1 MRKSCVFFIA
11 LLVLAAVFTPRAFR
25 RPQTNE
31 TEETKHAVTLTI
43 DVIPAADVGSGS
55 RAAWLRARAEAF
67 EKTHENVYIRVRT
80 LKGDQAARLYSEED
94 GSTGNIAAYSSGGF
108 ADDERFL
115 SLDSIER
122 DELIDTLLESGS
134 ETAVAYM
141 YGGYVLLT
149 DASVKEDA
157 DIEDEI
163 RFMRVAVC
171 CETDECGAA
180 ALAMSGLLPKE
191 TEILPRG
198 EANAMFSARTCDA
211 LVASHYTAYRFWNL
225 ARQGKTEPVT
235 ILPLGGGFADQVH
248 YVSVVPSMPR
258 QDEAALA
265 FVEYLLSKDAQE
277 TLGNIGMFSVLS
289 SVRRECGGEEGS
301 LLSRL
306 FECEQETALCP
317 NVFLWQMQRQT
328 AQELAADVLQGGARG
343 PLQNLLI
350 TP

>member
-11 LLVLAAVFTPRAFR
+11 LLVLAAVFTPCAFR

-55 RAAWLRARAEAF
+55 RAGWLRARAEAF

-80 LKGDQAARLYSEED
+80 LKRDQAARLYSEED

-191 TEILPRG
+191 TIRIYPGL
-198 EANAMFSARTCDA
+198 
-211 LVASHYTAYRFWNL
+211 
-225 ARQGKTEPVT
+225 
-235 ILPLGGGFADQVH
+235 
-248 YVSVVPSMPR
+248 
-258 QDEAALA
+258 
-265 FVEYLLSKDAQE
+265 DAQ
-277 TLGNIGMFSVLS
+277 TQGRS
-289 SVRRECGGEEGS
+289 SASQQAHE
-301 LLSRL
+301 
-306 FECEQETALCP
+306 
-317 NVFLWQMQRQT
+317 
-328 AQELAADVLQGGARG
+328 
-343 PLQNLLI
+343 
-350 TP
+350 